1 MIKMRSN
8 IAKRLLLLALAPA
21 LFMVLSAPSFQDYSP
36 PHSQPGPATDTI
48 NFSAF
53 DVGIASRELEAG
65 AMDMYIFS
73 LKTPAAEAL
82 RDNPD
87 ITVYQAPAS
96 TASIILNP
104 APAREGEL
112 NPLSIREVRQ
122 AIQFVVNRPFIAQEI
137 YKGFALPM
145 LTHVSPSDFDYLT
158 VYNLARESRITYDPG
173 LAAEMVAQAMTEA
186 GAVMQ
191 DDFWHFNDQRVNL
204 KFIVRTED
212 ERWDIGNDLRANLE
226 TLGFSV
232 TLIPMQFGPAIF
244 TVYGTD
250 PQLFQWHL
258 YTEGWG
264 RGAPQRYDFGNINSM
279 CSPWLG
285 NMPGWQE
292 VGFWQYES
300 PELDDLGQRIF
311 TGDFDGLEERNRLY
325 VEATEACLEES
336 VRIWVVTAVNNLPAL
351 SNIEG
356 ITEDVIS
363 GPRSFWTLREAHVPG
378 NTEELNVGNLWVWT
392 NRTTWNP
399 VGGFGDVYSNDIWNN
414 VRDTPLATH
423 PFTGVPIPFRAD
435 YEVETAGPGAS
446 LDVPADAF
454 QWDAGADS
462 WSSVPAD
469 TRATSKVTFD
479 YSKYFQSNWHHG
491 KPITMADVIYSIA
504 QTFDLVY
511 DEEKANIEVSIS
523 TTSKPFTDTFRGF
536 RITEDNRLEV
546 YVDYWHFVDDYIAQY
561 ANISG
566 VTMPWEVL
574 AAMDD
579 MVFEQRI
586 VAYSDTAAARF
597 NVDPIS
603 LVLDRFARLTR
614 NTLRDFAEDELLP
627 DNVFDVNGKSLV
639 TGEEASERYAAAI
652 EWFGEKGHMVISNGP
667 YLLETF
673 DSSAQFA
680 QITAFRDPGYPFKPG
695 DLYYGKPQTLRIT
708 SVDGAALVE
717 GSGMSATV
725 SVEGPGE
732 LSVQYVFQDPAT
744 GEIIASGPAQA
755 ESGGTFRVD
764 VSADVAAGLA
774 GDLYHL
780 YVAAYSDELSTL
792 LEQRVDVEFGEAMV
806 PTEETQPTTQ
816 AEATPTAATSDGD
829 SEDGGGSTTILITAI
844 AAASVLA
851 LVLGL
856 VFLITRTRRGPQ

>member
-1 MIKMRSN
+1 
-8 IAKRLLLLALAPA
+8 
-21 LFMVLSAPSFQDYSP
+21 
-36 PHSQPGPATDTI
+36 
-48 NFSAF
+48 
-53 DVGIASRELEAG
+53 
-65 AMDMYIFS
+65 
-73 LKTPAAEAL
+73 
-82 RDNPD
+82 
-87 ITVYQAPAS
+87 
-96 TASIILNP
+96 
-104 APAREGEL
+104 
-112 NPLSIREVRQ
+112 
-122 AIQFVVNRPFIAQEI
+122 
-137 YKGFALPM
+137 M

-158 VYNLARESRITYDPG
+158 VYDLTKQSRISYDPE
-173 LAAEMVAQAMTEA
+173 LAAGMIEQAMTQA

-191 DDFWHFNDQRVNL
+191 DGFWHFNDRRIDL

-226 TLGFSV
+226 TLGFSI
-232 TLIPMQFGPAIF
+232 TLVPMQFGPAIF

-250 PQLFQWHL
+250 PQLFQWHM

-300 PELDDLGQRIF
+300 QELDDLGQRIF
-311 TGDFDGLEERNRLY
+311 TGDFNGLEERNRLY

-336 VRIWVVTAVNNLPAL
+336 VRIWVVTAVNNLPAV
-351 SNIEG
+351 SGIKG

-363 GPRSFWTLREAHVPG
+363 GPRSLWTLREAHLPG
-378 NTEELNVGNLWVWT
+378 STEELNVGNLWVWT

-399 VGGFGDVYSNDIWNN
+399 IGGFGDVYSNDIWNN
-414 VRDTPLATH
+414 LRDTPLATH

-435 YEVETAGPGAS
+435 YEVETAGPGAN

-454 QWDAGADS
+454 EWDAGAGA
-462 WSSVPAD
+462 WSSVPAG

-479 YSKYFQSNWHHG
+479 YSRYFQSNWHHG
-491 KPITMADVIYSIA
+491 RPITMADVIYPIA
-504 QTFDLVY
+504 QTFDMVY
-511 DEEKANIEVSIS
+511 NEEKANVEVSIS
-523 TTSKPFTDTFRGF
+523 TTSKPLTDTFRGF
-536 RITEDNRLEV
+536 RITDDDRLEV

-561 ANISG
+561 ASVSG

-614 NTLRDFAEDELLP
+614 NTLRDFAEDGSLP
-627 DNVFDVNGKSLV
+627 DNVFSVDGASLV
-639 TGEEASERYAAAI
+639 SAEEAAERYAAAI
-652 EWFGEKGHMVISNGP
+652 EWFGDKGHMVISNGP
-667 YLLETF
+667 YSLETF

-680 QITAFRDPGYPFKPG
+680 QIQAFRDPGYPFKPG
-695 DLYYGKPQTLRIT
+695 DLYYGKPPALSIAG
-708 SVDGAALVE
+708 VDGATLVE

-725 SVEGPGE
+725 SVEGPGQ

-744 GEIIASGPAQA
+744 GEIVASGPAQA
-755 ESGGTFRVD
+755 ESGGRFRVD
-764 VSADVAAGLA
+764 VSAAVADSLA

-780 YVAAYSDELSTL
+780 HLAAYSDELSTL
-792 LEQRVDVEFGEAMV
+792 LEQRVNVEFGEAEQ
-806 PTEETQPTTQ
+806 PTSEPQPTTQ
-816 AEATPTAATSDGD
+816 AEATPTTAPTDDG
-829 SEDGGGSTTILITAI
+829 SEEDGGGSIALVTII
-844 AAASVLA
+844 AAAA
-851 LVLGL
+851 FLVLVGAL
-856 VFLITRTRRGPQ
+856 AVLLLRSRRGPA